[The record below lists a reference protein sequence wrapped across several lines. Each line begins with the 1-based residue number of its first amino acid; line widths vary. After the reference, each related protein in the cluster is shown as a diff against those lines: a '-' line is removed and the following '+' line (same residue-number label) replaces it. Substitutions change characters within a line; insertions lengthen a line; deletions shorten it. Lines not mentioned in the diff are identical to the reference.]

1 VTAFATDSEG
11 GRVGFLEILSS
22 VDIVGIRTR
31 LTWGFGG

>member
-11 GRVGFLEILSS
+11 GRVGFFEILSS
-22 VDIVGIRTR
+22 VDTVGIRTR